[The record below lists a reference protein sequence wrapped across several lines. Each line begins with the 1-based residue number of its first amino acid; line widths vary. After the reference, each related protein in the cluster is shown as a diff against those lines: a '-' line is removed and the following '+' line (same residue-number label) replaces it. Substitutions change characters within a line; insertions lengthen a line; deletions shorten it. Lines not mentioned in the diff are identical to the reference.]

1 MKKYLLFILLSLGL
15 VYAKSSPTNNIHI
28 AVSANA
34 KYVIEELK
42 QAFKRANPNIKVHV
56 TVASSGK
63 LAAQIEKGVPYGIF
77 MSADMNYPKRLY
89 NKKIAITK
97 PAMYT
102 QGALAFFS
110 AKRRDFSEPE
120 KLLTMSKIKSIA
132 MPDPEKAPYGR
143 VARQALQN
151 SRIYSAIER
160 KILFADNVAQT
171 VTYMLTI
178 ADVGIVP
185 TSSLYVPEMLQY
197 KRNKNWV
204 PVPLSLYNPIRQGIV
219 LLKHAGKNKSYR
231 KFYNFIL
238 STKANKIF
246 REYGYLVP

>member
-1 MKKYLLFILLSLGL
+1 MKKYLLFILLSFGL
-15 VYAKSSPTNNIHI
+15 VNAKIATINNIHI

-42 QAFKRANPNIKVHV
+42 TAFKKLNPNVKVHV

-89 NKKIAITK
+89 NKKLAITR
-97 PAMYT
+97 PALYT

-110 AKRRDFSEPE
+110 SKRRDFSDPE
-120 KLLTMSKIKSIA
+120 RLLTHKKIKSVT

-151 SRIYSAIER
+151 SRVYSMIEE

-171 VTYMLTI
+171 VTYMLNI
-178 ADVGIVP
+178 ADVGTMPISAIV
-185 TSSLYVPEMLQY
+185 
-197 KRNKNWV
+197 N
-204 PVPLSLYNPIRQGIV
+204 I
-219 LLKHAGKNKSYR
+219 
-231 KFYNFIL
+231 
-238 STKANKIF
+238 
-246 REYGYLVP
+246 